1 MGVLEI
7 EEGTEESFRS
17 VPVMVSVTMRCER
30 LLCWWMSVAPS
41 ALRSMPTLTSWMTS
55 PGQWAGLGGGGQRD
69 EGLSKDAMILL
80 NIGQGSHFSLFTYVS
95 MYRPGRK
102 GGDVILSLRPQ
113 RNIVPQL
120 TLHAQERETRKRHTS
135 V

>member
-17 VPVMVSVTMRCER
+17 VPVMVRVTMRCER

-41 ALRSMPTLTSWMTS
+41 ALRSMPARTNWMTS
-55 PGQWAGLGGGGQRD
+55 PGQWAGLGGAKTQRVIKGCAD
-69 EGLSKDAMILL
+69 FTEYVKGLTVHYLHMSVL
-80 NIGQGSHFSLFTYVS
+80 
-95 MYRPGRK
+95 YRPGGK
-102 GGDVILSLRPQ
+102 GGDVILSLRPH

-120 TLHAQERETRKRHTS
+120 TLHVQERERHAS